1 MCIVTNYHN
10 ILFRDR
16 NACGISPAIDSCFRY
31 WHRKKFHESLERVDR
46 GLVLPITREWKCAP
60 VWYRCFR
67 WQARFLGSDSV
78 ARTIPTI
85 PTNPDRVFLFL
96 FSFSCLFLTLTCART
111 RSIKLSARSI
121 TIDIVGRNSD
131 LLLNLVISLQCCES
145 QSTCSMFYL
154 LEKR

>member
-1 MCIVTNYHN
+1 M
-10 ILFRDR
+10 LFRAR

-31 WHRKKFHESLERVDR
+31 RHSKKFHESLERVDR
-46 GLVLPITREWKCAP
+46 DLVLPITREWKCAP

-78 ARTIPTI
+78 ARII

-121 TIDIVGRNSD
+121 TIDNVERNSD
-131 LLLNLVISLQCCES
+131 LLLNFLISLQCRES

-154 LEKR
+154 AFMREKVTLFQVL